1 METCSNERGLLD
13 SIITTSFWQSAQ
25 DMYSLEDESIK
36 VATKYW
42 EERVLMKGNG
52 KSGKQ
57 RVRTMNK
64 GGKLLTF

>member
-1 METCSNERGLLD
+1 
-13 SIITTSFWQSAQ
+13 
-25 DMYSLEDESIK
+25 MYSLEDESIK